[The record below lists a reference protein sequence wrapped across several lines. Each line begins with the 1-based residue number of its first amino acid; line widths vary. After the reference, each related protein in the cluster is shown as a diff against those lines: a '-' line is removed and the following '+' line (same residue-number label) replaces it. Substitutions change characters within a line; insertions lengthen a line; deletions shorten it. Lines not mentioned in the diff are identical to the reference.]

1 MKIMTIINNSHR
13 VSVSNQVNGLVEFF
27 NKRGLKLTSEFGS
40 GFKEDVIDIY
50 LEDVE
55 KNDKT
60 IRLLEYYIA
69 NILYDILIEEFI
81 EKKLNKYLSDA
92 YGFLNYSDIGKVKSM
107 IVQILKEES
116 RIDDTVIYCMNRK
129 NRVVQKIIECVEEG
143 NSINVKGFLDF
154 RYKEL
159 RIDIYRCVEKII
171 EKYMVEKEY
180 NEFISL
186 LKYFVEVQESK
197 SERIDMFV
205 GDGEGDYILKDEND
219 NDMMETLISE
229 LCENKSI
236 VEISKED
243 LVISGLITLCPK
255 KVVIHCSGKDKD
267 KELINT
273 IEKVFEGR
281 VEYCTGC
288 KKCSK
293 LKEFIQIPVDSNIKV

>member
-13 VSVSNQVNGLVEFF
+13 VSVSNQVNGLIEFF

-40 GFKEDVIDIY
+40 GSKEDVIDIY

-60 IRLLEYYIA
+60 IRLVVYYIA

-81 EKKLNKYLSDA
+81 EKKLKKYLSDA

-107 IVQILKEES
+107 IVQILKDES
-116 RIDDTVIYCMNRK
+116 RIDDTVVYCMNRK

-197 SERIDMFV
+197 SDRIDMFV
-205 GDGEGDYILKDEND
+205 GDGEGNYILKDEND

-255 KVVIHCSGKDKD
+255 KVVIHCSRKNKD